1 MEQKA
6 LEIGRQETDGDLHE
20 KEKIGNKWGVEAK
33 KVWHIAGP
41 AILNAVS
48 LFSLEFVTAAFA
60 GRLGDL
66 ELAAVSEVHNVIAG
80 FVYGVMG
87 WQVLW
92 QHFVVKQWELDSS
105 ICLEFTCR
113 DHGSLL
119 ELHLCCSRQFLSS
132 PRRY

>member
-1 MEQKA
+1 MEKKA
-6 LEIGRQETDGDLHE
+6 LELEIQETE
-20 KEKIGNKWGVEAK
+20 KEKIGNKWCVEGK

-80 FVYGVMG
+80 FVYGVMVCYYIFSPFIVFFG
-87 WQVLW
+87 SASQDLK
-92 QHFVVKQWELDSS
+92 FMSS
-105 ICLEFTCR
+105 KLIF
-113 DHGSLL
+113 
-119 ELHLCCSRQFLSS
+119 SRTLFLSGFKFLIFLVHS
-132 PRRY
+132 N

>member
-1 MEQKA
+1 MEQKG
-6 LEIGRQETDGDLHE
+6 LEIESEETE
-20 KEKIGNKWGVEAK
+20 NEQIGNKWCVESK

-80 FVYGVMG
+80 FVYGVM
-87 WQVLW
+87 V
-92 QHFVVKQWELDSS
+92 FDC
-105 ICLEFTCR
+105 IFTAFIP
-113 DHGSLL
+113 L
-119 ELHLCCSRQFLSS
+119 
-132 PRRY
+132 